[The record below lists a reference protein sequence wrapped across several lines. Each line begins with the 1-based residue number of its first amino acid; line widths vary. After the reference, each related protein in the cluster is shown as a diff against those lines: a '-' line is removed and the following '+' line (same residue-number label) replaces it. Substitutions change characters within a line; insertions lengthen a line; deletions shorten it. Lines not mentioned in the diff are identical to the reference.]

1 MSNKVKDI
9 DTKTRTNYFFNDF
22 INLKKID
29 RNNTK
34 IHKKSYRDILIYYIG
49 HATVIDFKYAKI
61 IVVFFLFLIFG
72 KMNRYFEEINKNKR
86 ENKK

>member
-9 DTKTRTNYFFNDF
+9 DIKTRTNYFFNDF
-22 INLKKID
+22 INIKKID

-34 IHKKSYRDILIYYIG
+34 IHEKSYRDILIYYIG
-49 HATVIDFKYAKI
+49 HATVIGFKYVKI
-61 IVVFFLFLIFG
+61 IIVFFLFLIFG

-86 ENKK
+86 AKKK